1 VTTNAA
7 GSAGAPDHRGS
18 AARAVAAADLVFDT
32 IMQGVDPDHTTE
44 VGAPTGARHLR
55 LRSSLARSAD
65 RYADLFQRVVS
76 SFADEISETV
86 VGAAANNN
94 AQTDVTLSGRPG
106 TTAGAFVWIHN
117 AQAELLPEFRLR
129 LTDLTHADGHRL
141 SPIRREINPAVFA
154 ASALER
160 RSAWVSVTVPADAR
174 AGIYYGH
181 VLAEGLAEAAV
192 SVRLVV
198 T

>member
-1 VTTNAA
+1 MTENVA
-7 GSAGAPDHRGS
+7 GSGPAGHRR
-18 AARAVAAADLVFDT
+18 AASRAVAAADLVFDS
-32 IMQGVDPDHTTE
+32 IMQSVDPDHTTQL
-44 VGAPTGARHLR
+44 GAPTGAHQLR

-65 RYADLFQRVVS
+65 RYADLLQRVVS
-76 SFADEISETV
+76 GFADEISETV

-106 TTAGAFVWIHN
+106 ATAGAFVWIHN
-117 AQAELLPEFRLR
+117 TQAELLPEFRLR

-181 VLAEGLAEAAV
+181 VLAEGLADAAV

>member
-1 VTTNAA
+1 
-7 GSAGAPDHRGS
+7 
-18 AARAVAAADLVFDT
+18 
-32 IMQGVDPDHTTE
+32 MQSVDPDHTTQL
-44 VGAPTGARHLR
+44 GAPTGAHQLR

-65 RYADLFQRVVS
+65 RYADLLQRVVS
-76 SFADEISETV
+76 GFADEISETV

-94 AQTDVTLSGRPG
+94 APTDVTLSGRPG
-106 TTAGAFVWIHN
+106 ATAGAFVWIHN
-117 AQAELLPEFRLR
+117 TQAELLPEFRLR

-141 SPIRREINPAVFA
+141 NPVRREINPAVFG